1 MPQTIGLLPLYEK
14 IFFYRPKDLLIE
26 TVFFLN
32 SAEIYFLLSFT
43 PVLSYLSPH
52 PVTLLLFSLF
62 L

>member
-26 TVFFLN
+26 TFFLN

-52 PVTLLLFSLF
+52 PVTLLLFYLF